1 MFIFEKGGVCEIVM
15 ISNDPLANVINLGMG
30 TSILG
35 SNTKDMYVN
44 KTKIFEASYGHI
56 RLMECMVYISQNQS
70 RFENKRIQQLRV
82 INPTSGQEV
91 TALNSKLIDNYNQLK
106 LKNPRVALADLDAGI
121 FVEDVRALID
131 GAKSRLYAVNPDI
144 LNRLKVEDV
153 EQVVEDYLTPCIELM
168 QSEYSKLRT

>member
-1 MFIFEKGGVCEIVM
+1 MFIFEKGGICEIVM
-15 ISNDPLANVINLGMG
+15 ISTDPLANVINLGMG

-44 KTKIFEASYGHI
+44 KTKTFEASYGHI
-56 RLMECMVYISQNQS
+56 RLMECMVYISQNQGK
-70 RFENKRIQQLRV
+70 FENKHIQQVRV
-82 INPTSGQEV
+82 INPNSGQET
-91 TALNSKLIDNYNQLK
+91 TAINSKLIDNYNQLK
-106 LKNPRVALADLDAGI
+106 LHNPRIPLADMDGGI
-121 FVEDVRALID
+121 FVEDVQALID

-153 EQVVEDYLTPCIELM
+153 EQTVDYLNTCIDLM

>member
-44 KTKIFEASYGHI
+44 KT
-56 RLMECMVYISQNQS
+56 ECMVYISQNQS

-106 LKNPRVALADLDAGI
+106 LKNPRIALSDLDAGI

-144 LNRLKVEDV
+144 LNGKKDFCYRL
-153 EQVVEDYLTPCIELM
+153 C
-168 QSEYSKLRT
+168 